1 MFKKII
7 TFFTVSFLLGCLYGC
22 ASKKTVALA
31 QMTVDYE
38 SNTVDETKDFIPDSE
53 HVKALGR
60 TLFID
65 DMLLLGYSCTGAEFN
80 VKAKRLD
87 ITIAGDN
94 KANMVVD
101 NGSAARIVVFVDGE
115 RKLDEMILSQSQQ
128 VRPPSHTRGI
138 FYASSYQ
145 RFPNT
150 HQTLQMLHRVP

>member
-22 ASKKTVALA
+22 ASKKTVALT
-31 QMTVDYE
+31 QVTVDYE

-65 DMLLLGYSCTGAEFN
+65 DMLLMSYSCTGAEFN
-80 VKAKRLD
+80 VNAKRLD
-87 ITIAGDN
+87 ITISGDN
-94 KANMVVD
+94 KANMPVD

-115 RKLDEMILSQSQQ
+115 RKLDEMILSQSQTFT
-128 VRPPSHTRGI
+128 VFDGAE
-138 FYASSYQ
+138 YK
-145 RFPNT
+145 
-150 HQTLQMLHRVP
+150 L